1 MTDKPTISLQAA
13 ARAVAVD
20 YAGSSDEDP
29 NVTEYML
36 RMADRI
42 DELEEAL
49 DSKHASVGHNIW
61 RFWSDKAREIAKK
74 LDEARSRIERLEVN
88 ISLKETFIDATIND
102 SAADLQ
108 TIHIAKTTLE
118 DIAAGRGMFGLVA
131 EEDLKWA
138 MNLAGKTAEVIE
150 ERIKK

>member
-49 DSKHASVGHNIW
+49 DS
-61 RFWSDKAREIAKK
+61 
-74 LDEARSRIERLEVN
+74 
-88 ISLKETFIDATIND
+88 
-102 SAADLQ
+102 AADLQ

-131 EEDLKWA
+131 EEDLKWV
-138 MNLAGKTAEVIE
+138 MSLAGKTAEVIE